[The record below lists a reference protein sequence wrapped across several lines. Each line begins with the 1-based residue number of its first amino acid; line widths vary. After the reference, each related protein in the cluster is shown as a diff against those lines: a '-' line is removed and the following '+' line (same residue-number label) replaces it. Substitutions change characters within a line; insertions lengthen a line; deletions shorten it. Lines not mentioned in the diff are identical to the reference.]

1 MSHVNNL
8 VHCVWATK
16 RRYPFITA
24 ANRSQILKHIIQY
37 AQDNGV
43 SIDFIN
49 GYKNHI
55 HCLLSLQPNQTLAA
69 VMRGLKGESSRWIN
83 SHIPECQGFR
93 WAHEYYAVSVGPGI
107 LDKVRDYIRDQ
118 DIHHRHRSTENELR
132 AFFKTIDNYS
142 KRFRWDLIH
151 D

>member
-1 MSHVNNL
+1 MNNL

-16 RRYPFITA
+16 RRYPFITT
-24 ANRSQILKHIIQY
+24 ANRGQIMRHIIRY
-37 AQDNGV
+37 AEDNGI

-49 GYKNHI
+49 GYMDHI
-55 HCLLSLQPNQTLAA
+55 HCLISLQPNQTLAA
-69 VMRGLKGESSRWIN
+69 VIQGLKGESSRWIN
-83 SHIPECQGFR
+83 SHIPECRGFR
-93 WAHEYYAVSVGPGI
+93 WAHEYFAVSVGPGI

-118 DIHHRHRSTENELR
+118 DIHHKQRSTENELR
-132 AFFKTIDNYS
+132 EFYKTIDNYS